1 MSLDSTRY
9 LRPER
14 AELTRIVDETRK
26 EAPQLST
33 SVLLRLGQHFE
44 AALRNRSAGRN
55 NLRSVVGEAIEE
67 AEAQGCDP
75 ATAVALVERF
85 LASHPSLYRL
95 DRISFIDGT
104 RRSERLFEEMRTW
117 IAEESQRNSP

>member
-9 LRPER
+9 LRPDR
-14 AELTRIVDETRK
+14 ADLTTIVAETRK

-44 AALRNRSAGRN
+44 AALRNRSAGRH
-55 NLRSVVGEAIEE
+55 NLRSVVTEAIEE
-67 AEAQGCDP
+67 ALAQGGD
-75 ATAVALVERF
+75 AHTAVALVERF

-104 RRSERLFEEMRTW
+104 RRSDRLFEEMRTW
-117 IAEESQRNSP
+117 VADESRPTSP